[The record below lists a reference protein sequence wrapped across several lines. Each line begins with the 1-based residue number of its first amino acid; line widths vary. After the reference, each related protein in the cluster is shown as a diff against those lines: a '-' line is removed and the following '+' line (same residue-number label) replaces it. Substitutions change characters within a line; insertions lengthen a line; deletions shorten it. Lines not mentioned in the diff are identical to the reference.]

1 MHFHSSCGPPNPAA
15 VAGLR
20 DHDRVC
26 PALSGTQPSPWSR
39 LLVIHMRLTARDT
52 DKMHLA
58 LVANLPV
65 IPATALTEGRSTP
78 KLPVVVCLTLMI

>member
-1 MHFHSSCGPPNPAA
+1 
-15 VAGLR
+15 
-20 DHDRVC
+20 
-26 PALSGTQPSPWSR
+26 
-39 LLVIHMRLTARDT
+39 MRLTARDT
-52 DKMHLA
+52 DKMRLA